1 MFKTMISSC
10 SKHVLKGCSTNAL
23 KSCSLTFNR
32 QVSSEDV
39 KNFFSPKV
47 SPRSDS
53 QFTILAKEQTNHLY
67 KIQFHQVKP
76 ECLSDYKRLCSEFI
90 PKLSQIKGLPMEC
103 VGSWSCWYGDQ
114 DQVVHLWRYLDG
126 FTAFKEANI
135 LLAKEDWYTEM
146 WNERSKMLVSRTNQ
160 LLYEF
165 SFWNEVAAREGPN
178 IYELRTYHLK
188 PGTMIEWANNWARGI
203 QKRQKN
209 QEAVGGFFSEIGD
222 LNVVHHLWAY
232 KDLQNRKETRQAA
245 WQTSGWDDTVYYT
258 VPLIREMRSRILVPL
273 EHSPLQ

>member
-1 MFKTMISSC
+1 MIPASSKQIWRG
-10 SKHVLKGCSTNAL
+10 SSSSNAL
-23 KSCSLTFNR
+23 KSAVIALSNR
-32 QVSSEDV
+32 SVSSQDV

-53 QFTILAKEQTNHLY
+53 QASLLTKEQVNHLY

-76 ECLSDYKRLCSEFI
+76 EALPAYKQLCSEFI
-90 PKLSQIKGLPMEC
+90 PKMSQIEGLPMQC

-114 DQVVHLWRYLDG
+114 DQVVHLWRYSDG
-126 FTAFKEANI
+126 YASFRQASQR
-135 LLAKEDWYTEM
+135 LAKEDWYQDM
-146 WNERSKMLVSRTNQ
+146 WNERSKMLHSRTNQ

-165 SFWNEVAAREGPN
+165 SFWNEVTAREGPN

-203 QKRQKN
+203 KSRQKM
-209 QEAVGGFFSEIGD
+209 EAVGGFFSEIGD

-232 KDLQNRKETRQAA
+232 KDLENRKITRQSA
-245 WQTSGWDDTVYYT
+245 WEKPGWDDTVYYT
-258 VPLIREMRSRILVPL
+258 VPLIREMRSRILIPL
-273 EHSPLQ
+273 KHSPLQ